1 MFMKYMEIRYMTKIA
16 KMAREGLV
24 KYYLKP
30 SHITEAQTETTRNRY
45 TTIRMANIQR
55 LTLSVFKQ
63 QDPYTLPMAV

>member
-30 SHITEAQTETTRNRY
+30 SHITEAQTETTRNR
-45 TTIRMANIQR
+45 
-55 LTLSVFKQ
+55 
-63 QDPYTLPMAV
+63 